1 MSNRNTRI
9 KKTETAHCEGGR
21 AFRAQVGSVMLEYV
35 IIVGA
40 LAVGLTLFMNQAF
53 YDPVRGFGPLGQAFV
68 ASYQRTFGA
77 LSLPIP

>member
-1 MSNRNTRI
+1 MSNENARI
-9 KKTETAHCEGGR
+9 EKIERTHGKVVC
-21 AFRAQVGSVMLEYV
+21 AFGSHVGSVMLEYV

-53 YDPVRGFGPLGQAFV
+53 YDPLRGFGPLGQAFV
-68 ASYQRTFGA
+68 ASCQRTFAG

>member
-9 KKTETAHCEGGR
+9 EKTEAAHRENGR
-21 AFRAQVGSVMLEYV
+21 AFRAHAGSVMLEYV

-40 LAVGLTLFMNQAF
+40 LAVGLTIFMNQAF
-53 YDPVRGFGPLGQAFV
+53 YDPLRGFGPLGQAFV
-68 ASYQRTFGA
+68 ASCQRTFGA